1 MNPVPLFLIIVTLPL
16 LLVGC
21 EEKEVVEPVQEKVL
35 EVKEEVQPED
45 SVAET
50 KPNLEGVN
58 FKELDR
64 RGKFPNFI
72 FFIKGSDTPY
82 TGKSFELYDN
92 GQKQWEGNWK
102 DGKEEGLF
110 TWWYRNEKKLMG
122 RHYKNGKKDGLELFW
137 HENGQ
142 KKSEGKFKDGKKI
155 SVKFWN
161 SKGEPVESFKE
172 ANKK

>member
-1 MNPVPLFLIIVTLPL
+1 MNPVPLFLIAVTLPL
-16 LLVGC
+16 LLSGC
-21 EEKEVVEPVQEKVL
+21 GEKEVVEPVQEKVL

-142 KKSEGKFKDGKKI
+142 KKSEANFKNGKLI
-155 SVKFWN
+155 SDKYWN
-161 SKGEPVESFKE
+161 RKGDPVGSFEE
-172 ANKK
+172 AEAE